1 VIRLAVRVPRE
12 QAEVVLAELLDLAP
26 AGVEEL
32 AVDGGRVEYA
42 VYGPPGE
49 LPALP
54 ALRAL
59 AGGAPVEISTTEIAD
74 DWQERWREFHK
85 PVLIEA
91 PQTAAAAGLPVGPAI
106 RVRPPWEPAAGGG
119 ADAIELVIDPGQAF
133 GTGGHAS
140 TRLCL
145 GLLLELAATDGT
157 ELAVLDVGTGSGV
170 LAIAAGRLGFAPL
183 LGLDNEEESVEAA
196 ATNATAN
203 GVELRTERFDL
214 RNEPLPWLGPAR
226 QNAANAPAGGT
237 LLLANL
243 LRPLLLELCETVAMP
258 PAALIAGGLLIG
270 ELDEIARAF
279 ASKHG
284 LLERRRR
291 TEGDWGALWLAS
303 APGAGA

>member
-1 VIRLAVRVPRE
+1 MIRLAVRVPRE

-32 AVDGGRVEYA
+32 AVDGGRIEYA

-54 ALRAL
+54 DLRAL
-59 AGGAPVEISTTEIAD
+59 AGGATVEISTSEIAD

-91 PQTAAAAGLPVGPAI
+91 PQTAVGAQLRALPAI
-106 RVRPPWEPAAGGG
+106 RVRPPWEPAAGAE

-145 GLLLELAATDGT
+145 ALLLELADADGT

-183 LGLDNEEESVEAA
+183 LGLDNEAESVEAA
-196 ATNATAN
+196 AVNATAN
-203 GVELRTERFDL
+203 DVELQSERFDL
-214 RNEPLPWLGPAR
+214 RDEPLPWLGGAPRNASEAPAR
-226 QNAANAPAGGT
+226 GT
-237 LLLANL
+237 LLIANL
-243 LRPLLLELCETVAMP
+243 LRPLLLELCETIERP
-258 PAALIAGGLLIG
+258 PAGLIAGGLLIA
-270 ELDEIARAF
+270 ELDEVARAY
-279 ASKHG
+279 AGRHG

-291 TEGDWGALWLAS
+291 TEGDWGALWLAPP
-303 APGAGA
+303 PGLAA